1 MKKLNDLV
9 HCTAE
14 IFFILGSKNSI
25 ALNTYAFDTLKI
37 NNEVVNA
44 KELYMWLKKQY
55 ELISNDYASSITMKS
70 TVEETYEESV

>member
-9 HCTAE
+9 HCTTE
-14 IFFILGSKNSI
+14 IFFVPSSKNSI

-44 KELYMWLKKQY
+44 KELYAELKKYY
-55 ELISNDYASSITMKS
+55 EPKEVDDRSYVCSSML
-70 TVEETYEESV
+70 Y

>member
-9 HCTAE
+9 HSTAE
-14 IFFILGSKNSI
+14 IFFVPGSKNSI

-44 KELYMWLKKQY
+44 KELYMWLK
-55 ELISNDYASSITMKS
+55 SNTNLPQMTKILKKL
-70 TVEETYEESV
+70 

>member
-14 IFFILGSKNSI
+14 IFFVPGSKNSI
-25 ALNTYAFDTLKI
+25 AFNTYAFDTLKI

-44 KELYMWLKKQY
+44 KELYVELKKYY
-55 ELISNDYASSITMKS
+55 EPKEVDDDRSYVCSSML
-70 TVEETYEESV
+70 Y

>member
-14 IFFILGSKNSI
+14 IFFVPGSKNSI

-37 NNEVVNA
+37 NNEVVNVD
-44 KELYMWLKKQY
+44 ELYVLIKKQY
-55 ELISNDYASSITMKS
+55 QFAD
-70 TVEETYEESV
+70 